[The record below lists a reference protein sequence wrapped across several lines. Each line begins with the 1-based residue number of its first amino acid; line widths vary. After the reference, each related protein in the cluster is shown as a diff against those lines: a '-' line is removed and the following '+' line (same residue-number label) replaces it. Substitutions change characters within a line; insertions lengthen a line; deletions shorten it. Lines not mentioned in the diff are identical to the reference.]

1 MPGFTSQNLLRDDN
15 IEIMKEFC
23 LENIDEIAR
32 DVLQAIKKS
41 PDHAMV
47 IALSGELGAGKTTL
61 TQTLGRIL
69 GVEEN
74 MISPT
79 FVIMKRYKLR
89 ASNWNLMIHIDAYR
103 LKDEKE
109 LEALG
114 WKEMIENPDNL
125 ILIEWPERVPNI
137 IPKYAYGINLGHVDE
152 KTRSI
157 DF

>member
-1 MPGFTSQNLLRDDN
+1 
-15 IEIMKEFC
+15 MKEFC
-23 LENIDEIAR
+23 IENIDEIAGR
-32 DVLQAIKKS
+32 VLQSVKKS
-41 PDHAMV
+41 PDYATV

-61 TQTLGRIL
+61 TQALGRIL

-79 FVIMKRYKLR
+79 FVIMKRYKLS

-103 LKDEKE
+103 LKDERE
-109 LEALG
+109 LEILG
-114 WKEMIENPDNL
+114 WQEMIENPDNL

-137 IPKYAYGINLGHVDE
+137 IPEYAYNISLGHVDE

>member
-1 MPGFTSQNLLRDDN
+1 VRGFPSQNLLRDDN

-23 LENIDEIAR
+23 IENIDEIAGR
-32 DVLQAIKKS
+32 VLQSVKKS
-41 PDHAMV
+41 TDHATV
-47 IALSGELGAGKTTL
+47 IALSGDLGAGKTTL

-109 LEALG
+109 LEVLG
-114 WKEMIENPDNL
+114 WQEMIENPDNL
-125 ILIEWPERVPNI
+125 ILIEWPERVSNI
-137 IPKYAYGINLGHVDE
+137 IPKHAYNISLGHVDE

>member
-1 MPGFTSQNLLRDDN
+1 MDFNRPRPILY
-15 IEIMKEFC
+15 EMKEFC
-23 LENIDEIAR
+23 IEDIDEIAGR
-32 DVLQAIKKS
+32 VLQSVKKS
-41 PDHAMV
+41 PDHATV

-61 TQTLGRIL
+61 TQALGRIL

-79 FVIMKRYKLR
+79 FVIMKRYKLS

-103 LKDEKE
+103 LKDERE
-109 LEALG
+109 LEILG
-114 WKEMIENPDNL
+114 WQEMIENPDNL

-137 IPKYAYGINLGHVDE
+137 IPKHAYNISLGHVDE